1 MTTLN
6 EAELSA
12 VHVAIDKFGT
22 ILSMYDISLDI
33 QHDFS
38 SYVAIR
44 HDHGDLHLNQ
54 AFDPAYASIGKQDF
68 WLRARNRR
76 GEVIATYCV
85 RWFNIDNFYRLIRSQ
100 ALWFSAG
107 PGPIGRALAFECD
120 IPPFGGEITHG
131 GGLWVRPDWRGSSR
145 LAYVLPRV
153 ARALSLSE
161 RPFDHDT
168 GMIRND
174 PRDSLKAAERKAA
187 FASLRVYG
195 FARVSQF
202 VNGWFPP
209 EGRNAI
215 MHLCH
220 ATKTEAIA
228 SLSTVAVTTRIDG
241 ADCGHSSP
249 ILRSSTNSLQP
260 HNRDTGV
267 LQWPARPEGMNNAA
281 LTCGAQP
288 SL

>member
-12 VHVAIDKFGT
+12 VHVAIDKFVT

-174 PRDSLKAAERKAA
+174 PRDSLEGGGEEGGICQPPRLR
-187 FASLRVYG
+187 FRPSEPVRQWVVSSRGPQRNHASLPRDENGGHRLAVNRG
-195 FARVSQF
+195 CNHANRRGGLRTLLANLAIVDKFSSAPQPRHGCSPVAR
-202 VNGWFPP
+202 
-209 EGRNAI
+209 
-215 MHLCH
+215 
-220 ATKTEAIA
+220 KT
-228 SLSTVAVTTRIDG
+228 
-241 ADCGHSSP
+241 
-249 ILRSSTNSLQP
+249 
-260 HNRDTGV
+260 
-267 LQWPARPEGMNNAA
+267 
-281 LTCGAQP
+281 
-288 SL
+288 